1 VDAYTVQGYVASWLN
16 SAGILGLDQAWDA
29 MPSAQPLDFAAYGSG
44 PMRCQAVAYVESESD
59 VRRSGPAANPFTGQ
73 PGAGYRQVSYAV
85 RLEVVHWSSDEDW
98 AAADRA
104 LKQDVVGGIR
114 KALHVDPT
122 LGGSQTSE
130 PLFHSAGEG
139 RRGIQ
144 TSFEEPFT
152 RDADGNREQW
162 AFVLFDVIAW
172 ETG

>member
-1 VDAYTVQGYVASWLN
+1 MDAYTVQTYVANWLN
-16 SAGILGLDQAWDA
+16 GVDIPGLDMVWAA
-29 MPSAQPLDFAAYGSG
+29 MASAQPLDFSAYGSG
-44 PMRCQAVAYVESESD
+44 MMRCQAVVYVESDSD
-59 VRRSGPAANPFTGQ
+59 VRRSGPAANPFTHQ
-73 PGAGYRQVSYAV
+73 PAAGVRLVSYAV
-85 RLEVVHWSSDEDW
+85 RLEVVSWSADPDW

-114 KALHVDPT
+114 KAIHLDPT
-122 LGGSQTSE
+122 LGGAQTAE

-144 TSFEEPFT
+144 TAYEEPFT

-162 AFVLFDVIAW
+162 AMLLFDVLAW